1 MAIATT
7 TEWNL
12 RKRQRRALRELRDL
26 LRSNVMRGTVVETA
40 RRCGK
45 PHCACA
51 KDETKRHPRQVV
63 TVNLGGRTRTK
74 HLDEAHAAVV
84 AQATRNYRRLWHLL
98 DELTE
103 VNLKLLAY
111 PISPQAGE

>member
-12 RKRQRRALRELRDL
+12 RTRQRRALHELRDL
-26 LRSNVMRGTVVETA
+26 LRENVMRGTVVSTT

-45 PHCACA
+45 PRCACA
-51 KDETKRHPRQVV
+51 TDETKRHPRQVV
-63 TVNLGGRTRTK
+63 TVRLDGRTRTM
-74 HLDEAHAAVV
+74 HLDAEHAKGVV
-84 AQATRNYRRLWHLL
+84 RATRRYLRLWALL

-103 VNLKLLAY
+103 VNLKLLAF
-111 PISPQAGE
+111 PVPPDSGA